1 MHLPKFQFS
10 FIILNFWVPFL
21 TSCWLLPE
29 HLSSDHWDVLDCP
42 SKDHNTAN
50 HLTAPALYFYKPT
63 HLPGGFSLHVYIYH
77 FLMAQKRQRNQKSNC
92 QHLLDHQKSKWVP
105 EKHLLLLYWLCQ
117 RLWLYGSL
125 KNCGKFW
132 KRWEYQTTWPAS
144 WEICMQIKKQQLELD
159 MEQQTGSK
167 SGKSTSGL

>member
-77 FLMAQKRQRNQKSNC
+77 FLMAQKRQRNQRSNC
-92 QHLLDHQKSKWVP
+92 QHLLDHQKSKSSRKTSAFLTMPKPLTV
-105 EKHLLLLYWLCQ
+105 
-117 RLWLYGSL
+117 GITI
-125 KNCGKFW
+125 NCGKFW
-132 KRWEYQTTWPAS
+132 ERWEYQTTWPAS
-144 WEICMQIKKQQLELD
+144 WEICMQVRKQQLELD
-159 MEQQTGSK
+159 MEQETGSK
-167 SGKSTSGL
+167 